1 MTNSISQQRD
11 CKYELIRVLSI
22 FFIVCNHTSGI
33 IPLENPIHQ
42 YLSPILLLSQT
53 GVALFFFLS
62 GRFALRK
69 ILNTDEEYKTFYF
82 KKTIYLILPIVFYMV
97 LQTTLKHFK
106 TYGVSIDGLASTIIS
121 DILYGHVK
129 THFWFVTVLV
139 GNILIAPFMA
149 KAINGLSKNMA
160 LVFVGLGILH
170 NTIFAY
176 TPYFTGVEYI
186 WTFPFAQWSIY
197 FYIGGCID
205 KIITTP
211 RDKKIAII
219 LGVIGIC
226 IVTLKTLFFSYK
238 EYLHDLMPSFTLFCI
253 MIYILLQEINVNAWS
268 EKAKKIIY
276 FLGKRSFGI
285 YLVHMIAILGVV
297 RIFPEQ
303 WNELPVVLFYL
314 INVLLAFTCSIIL
327 SYLAD
332 IIILNPIQKLLVRL
346 RGKKEE

>member
-11 CKYELIRVLSI
+11 CKYELIRILSI

-42 YLSPILLLSQT
+42 YLSPVMLLSQT

-62 GRFALRK
+62 GKFALRK

-82 KKTIYLILPIVFYMV
+82 KKAIYLILPIVFFMV

-106 TYGVSIDGLASTIIS
+106 DYGFTLDGLASTIIS
-121 DILYGHVK
+121 DILFNHVK
-129 THFWFVTVLV
+129 THFWFVIVLV

-149 KAINGLSKNMA
+149 KAINGISKNMA

-170 NTIFAY
+170 NTIYAY
-176 TPYFTGVEYI
+176 TPYFTDVEYI
-186 WTFPFAQWSIY
+186 WTYPFAQWSIY

-219 LGVIGIC
+219 LGVIGLSI
-226 IVTLKTLFFSYK
+226 IILKTLFFPYQR
-238 EYLHDLMPSFTLFCI
+238 YLHDVMPSFTFLSI
-253 MIYILLQEINVNAWS
+253 MIYILLQEINVESWS
-268 EKAKKIIY
+268 EKAKKVIN

-297 RIFPEQ
+297 RITPEQ
-303 WNELPVVLFYL
+303 WKELPVVLYYL
-314 INVLLAFTCSIIL
+314 INVLLAFICSIIL

-332 IIILNPIQKLLVRL
+332 IILLNPIQNLLVRL
-346 RGKKEE
+346 RGKKE